1 MGPINCAPNPYKN
14 SMLNSLL
21 AACNNQEKRR
31 TLNILSICYSTTH
44 LSRQVC
50 GETRGKMPPVKGLV
64 PGVSVFLG
72 PIHLDLGLVQVIT
85 SWTRWGVF
93 LGPNI
98 SWTSFI
104 TSQAGD
110 DHYTY

>member
-1 MGPINCAPNPYKN
+1 MKPHVQVTEGMRASNLLYVNAGQCIPWT
-14 SMLNSLL
+14 NSL
-21 AACNNQEKRR
+21 
-31 TLNILSICYSTTH
+31 
-44 LSRQVC
+44 
-50 GETRGKMPPVKGLV
+50 
-64 PGVSVFLG
+64 G
-72 PIHLDLGLVQVIT
+72 PLDLGLVQVIT